1 MKQRISL
8 LIASLLFIVAGMQ
21 TAQAQKMV
29 VRTADG
35 KVVKYNVT
43 KVTEVT
49 FEEAEPVEWIDLG
62 LPSGTLWASCNIGAN
77 NPEDYGYY
85 FAWGETE
92 QKSDYTWSTYF
103 DYDAD
108 DSSNRHKKYNKDSG
122 LTELLPEDDAASTI
136 WDVSCKMPSKA
147 QFEELLNSNYTTQEW
162 TQLDGVNGTRIT
174 SIKNGNSIFL
184 PAAGFRNGT
193 SILSQGRDS
202 YYWSRTLSEAS
213 SSSAECIYSF
223 NAGSL
228 STIYSTRSLG
238 FSVRP
243 VRMKELYV
251 DLGLPSGTLWAM
263 MNLGAD
269 APEEYGDYF
278 AWGETEPKEDYDWDT
293 YKWCKGSWDNLTKYC
308 YDSSCGNNGFTDGL
322 TELKPNDDAATVNRG
337 SEWQMPNNAQWQ
349 ELVDNCTWTWTTQN
363 NVNGCLVTGTNGK
376 SIFLPAAGFIIGTES
391 RFSGECGYY
400 WSSSLNSEYTYQA
413 NYLSFD
419 SDRHNSSFGNRDHGR
434 LVRPVVC
441 VDPPVLVEQIVLSPA
456 SLNLYPGD
464 TQTLSAT
471 VLPGNAD
478 NKIVTWES
486 SSTSVATVSNEGL
499 VTAVAP
505 GTCTII
511 CRATDDSDVYA
522 ECQVTVSF
530 VDNSG
535 IINGRAFV
543 DLALPSG
550 TLWAT
555 MNVGADAPEEYGN
568 FFAWGETES
577 KSVYNWDTYKYCKG
591 TSKTL
596 TKYCTSSTYGYNGFA
611 DGLTK
616 LKPEDDAATV
626 NWGSEWQMPSGAQW
640 KELLDNCTWTWTKQN
655 YVNGCLVTGINGK
668 SIFLPAAGDFFDDT
682 RRYAGEN
689 GYYWSSTL
697 SDYSNQSRD
706 FFFNKDEKYNST
718 NLRYNGQSVRPVR
731 KQ

>member
-1 MKQRISL
+1 MKKLFTLICL
-8 LIASLLFIVAGMQ
+8 LVLAAGS
-21 TAQAQKMV
+21 AFAQKMV

-85 FAWGETE
+85 FAWGESE

-147 QFEELLNSNYTTQEW
+147 QFEELLDSKYTATVW
-162 TQLDGVNGTRIT
+162 TQRDGVNGYKIT

-184 PAAGFRNGT
+184 PAAGFYNGT
-193 SILSQGRDS
+193 YPNSQGS
-202 YYWSRTLSEAS
+202 NGYYWSRSLSGSSNSRAGAIYFGS
-213 SSSAECIYSF
+213 SSI
-223 NAGSL
+223 
-228 STIYSTRSLG
+228 STLDTGRMMG

-391 RFSGECGYY
+391 RYSGERGYY

-413 NYLSFD
+413 NYLFFY
-419 SDRHNSSFGNRDHGR
+419 SDRHNSYSGNRDHGR

-441 VDPPVLVEQIVLSPA
+441 VDPPVLVEQIVLSLA
-456 SLNLYPGD
+456 SVNLYPGD

-626 NWGSEWQMPSGAQW
+626 NWGSEWQMPSEAQW
-640 KELLDNCTWTWTKQN
+640 KELLDNCTWTWTKQNN

-697 SDYSNQSRD
+697 GYYPDQSLE
-706 FFFNKDEKYNST
+706 FFFNKDENYYST

-731 KQ
+731 KE